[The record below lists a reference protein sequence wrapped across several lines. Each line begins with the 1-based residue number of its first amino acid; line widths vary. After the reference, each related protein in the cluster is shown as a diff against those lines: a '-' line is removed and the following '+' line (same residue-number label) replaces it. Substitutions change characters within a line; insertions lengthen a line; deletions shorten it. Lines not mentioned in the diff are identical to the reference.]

1 MKPVPLDVEALRRLS
16 IEQPTPLATRV
27 IALVVGLLLLTAV
40 LELVRRGRLREEYT
54 PIWILAAV
62 AAMTLSVWFDGVRFL
77 TWLVGAWTPSS
88 TLFFLAQLFLVALC
102 LNYAVRL
109 STLTAR
115 VTTLVQEVALL
126 RVEIDRGRVPADG

>member
-1 MKPVPLDVEALRRLS
+1 M
-16 IEQPTPLATRV
+16 